1 MLNMNKVAE
10 CREKSQSAWLHF
22 PHVELVFLFFAFEG
36 AVASQVSAIRENDS
50 PAVFSLAMA
59 SLVSRLTFATC
70 HALALRCVEVIM
82 AITAVDPVAHGV
94 EAPRGCRAIAGAC
107 TTRQNFECQHL
118 ALLSTVGFLFPAP
131 PCVCI
136 ATTPRPSYTNEPECG
151 SQCHRL
157 LFQYLPRYMFFSRCP
172 TFVPAVCF
180 PPSWV
185 SCVQLLY
192 PVLMIVMVSRTF
204 AAKVR
209 TADHI
214 VFKPIADDAGDES
227 GGTFFSGTRSFGV
240 KVRTSLKEDHS
251 MFAWADKGQWK
262 SVETSD
268 RGVQQE
274 RDWFRIGFEPIFV
287 DFTDKGSW
295 FVVYTLIE
303 VRALRLAS
311 L

>member
-1 MLNMNKVAE
+1 
-10 CREKSQSAWLHF
+10 
-22 PHVELVFLFFAFEG
+22 
-36 AVASQVSAIRENDS
+36 
-50 PAVFSLAMA
+50 
-59 SLVSRLTFATC
+59 
-70 HALALRCVEVIM
+70 
-82 AITAVDPVAHGV
+82 
-94 EAPRGCRAIAGAC
+94 
-107 TTRQNFECQHL
+107 
-118 ALLSTVGFLFPAP
+118 
-131 PCVCI
+131 
-136 ATTPRPSYTNEPECG
+136 
-151 SQCHRL
+151 
-157 LFQYLPRYMFFSRCP
+157 
-172 TFVPAVCF
+172 
-180 PPSWV
+180 
-185 SCVQLLY
+185 
-192 PVLMIVMVSRTF
+192 MIVMVSRTF

-240 KVRTSLKEDHS
+240 KVRTSLKEEHS

-303 VRALRLAS
+303 VRALHVAS